1 MRAALGAKFEFVNII
16 YLCREREREREVKLI
31 RGYRVGIRAF
41 KDGADAD
48 ARIGTELS

>member
-1 MRAALGAKFEFVNII
+1 MRAALGAKFEFVNNI
-16 YLCREREREREVKLI
+16 YLCREREREVKLI